1 MTTRIAVVL
10 ALACAA
16 SAQPPAFEVA
26 SVKIAEPITPAMVQ
40 SGRLQMGVSIDARN
54 VRISQF
60 SMYELITLAYQI
72 KGYELSGPSWMNTQ
86 RYDVQAKLPDG
97 ASRGQ
102 VPAMLRTLL
111 AERFGLTIHRETR
124 DINMYVLV
132 QAKGGHKMKPSTEEA
147 PAPEPQIRGGMAVG
161 AGGAITSVSPGRGD
175 IRVTPGAGGNEHLE
189 SKRATMNSLA
199 SFLNRYCELPV
210 IDMTEL
216 KGAFEIELDVAGEE
230 VRAAARSHGYAIR
243 PSAESADPAGV
254 SLRGSLEKVGL
265 KLETRKSPTEV
276 IVVDKVEKV
285 PTEN

>member
-1 MTTRIAVVL
+1 MTTRLAVVL

-16 SAQPPAFEVA
+16 FAQPPAFEVA

-60 SMYELITLAYQI
+60 SMFELITLAYQI
-72 KGYELSGPSWMNTQ
+72 KGHQLSGPTWMSTQ
-86 RYDVQAKLPDG
+86 RYDGQAKLPDG

-102 VPAMLRTLL
+102 VPAMLQTLL

-124 DINMYVLV
+124 DINMYALM
-132 QAKGGHKMKPSTEEA
+132 QAKAGHKMKVSTQEA
-147 PAPEPQIRGGMAVG
+147 PAPEPQIRGGTAVSASG
-161 AGGAITSVSPGRGD
+161 TMTSAGPGRD

-189 SKRATMNSLA
+189 SKRVTMQNFA
-199 SFLNRYCELPV
+199 NFLNRYCELPV

-216 KGAFEIELDVAGEE
+216 KDAFEIELDVAGEE
-230 VRAAARSHGYAIR
+230 VRAAARAHGYPIR
-243 PSAESADPAGV
+243 QSTEPADPAGV
-254 SLRGSLEKVGL
+254 SLRGSLEKLGL

-276 IVVDKVEKV
+276 IVVDKLEKV